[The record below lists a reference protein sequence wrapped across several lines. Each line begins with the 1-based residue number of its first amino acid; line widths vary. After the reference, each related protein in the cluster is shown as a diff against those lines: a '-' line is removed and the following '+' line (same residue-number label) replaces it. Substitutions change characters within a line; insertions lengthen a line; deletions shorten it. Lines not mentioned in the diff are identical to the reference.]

1 MIMRLRQ
8 RGREAWDSMSLSGQ
22 LRITVIAAVTL
33 TILCAQLAIATF
45 DIVASYV
52 QSRNRV
58 GQVSTAIFRH
68 DDERGSSD
76 ILAAVQAQP
85 GVIAATL
92 QLPTGEV
99 IWTFDRNAPDSNEVV
114 SFDNAPPLT
123 RTGWRGTNAIGSTQA
138 CFRN

>member
-1 MIMRLRQ
+1 MRLRQ

-33 TILCAQLAIATF
+33 TVLCAELAFATY

-52 QSRNRV
+52 QSRNQV
-58 GQVSTAIFRH
+58 GQVSTAIFQH
-68 DDERGSSD
+68 YDERGSTE
-76 ILAAVQAQP
+76 IVAAVQAQP

-99 IWTFDRNAPDSNEVV
+99 IWTFDRNAPDPNDVV
-114 SFDNAPPLT
+114 SFDSALPLSL
-123 RTGWRGTNAIGSTQA
+123 IHI
-138 CFRN
+138 